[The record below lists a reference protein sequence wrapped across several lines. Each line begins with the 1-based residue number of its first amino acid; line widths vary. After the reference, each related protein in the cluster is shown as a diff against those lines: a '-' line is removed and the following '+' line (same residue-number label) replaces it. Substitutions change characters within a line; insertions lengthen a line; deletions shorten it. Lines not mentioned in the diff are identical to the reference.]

1 MDCVLKEECNIPRRP
16 WSLEVPNF
24 LLNYGGGILSW
35 LAYGHAFLIS
45 ASRGDVLIAWGNLAL
60 NGSRKAQ
67 FRKGGG
73 GGGRVRERK
82 RDLICWK
89 DEGKETKFLSLL
101 NSGTSLIEQHEH
113 TSRVQIIDKGKKKGF
128 TLGWD

>member
-73 GGGRVRERK
+73 GGRVRERK